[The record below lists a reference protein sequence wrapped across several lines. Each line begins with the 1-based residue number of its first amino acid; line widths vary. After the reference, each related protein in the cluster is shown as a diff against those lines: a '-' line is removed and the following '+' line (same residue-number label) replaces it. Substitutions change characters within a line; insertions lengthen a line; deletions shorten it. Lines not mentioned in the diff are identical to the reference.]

1 MASSKRVY
9 TCNQCGN
16 VERKWLGRCPE
27 CGAWNSFE
35 ETVSEPQG
43 TDDAWR
49 TGERGGVKP
58 LELADI
64 SVEDGHGRLETGFS
78 ELDRVLGGGFV
89 PGSMVLIGGEPG
101 IGKSTLL
108 LQVLMTMAESGKKCL
123 YISGEESLGQI
134 KMRGLRLRQGE
145 IPKGLLLLS
154 EVDIHQ
160 IEGAIR
166 DSTPDFIVI
175 DSIQTMYAP
184 HITSAPG
191 TISQVRECTR
201 RLMDIIKM
209 GSAPLA
215 IVGHVTKE
223 GSIAG
228 PRVLEH
234 MVDAVL
240 LFEGDRHEGF
250 RILRTVKNRFGPT
263 FEVGIFEMTEQGLLD
278 VPNPSQYFLSMRPSS
293 SSGSIIV
300 PIMQGTR
307 PILVEIQAL
316 VTRSY
321 LAVPRRTSLGI
332 DSNRLSLMLAI
343 LEKRLSMPFFDKDVF
358 VNVVGGM
365 KVQDTAADLALC
377 LALVSSMRDSP
388 LPSDLV
394 AFGEVGLAGE
404 VRPVSHGDLRIN
416 EAIRL
421 GFNSVLLPRSDK
433 VSKGASPPGKLV
445 FIKGLS
451 DAIDACF

>member
-1 MASSKRVY
+1 M
-9 TCNQCGN
+9 
-16 VERKWLGRCPE
+16 
-27 CGAWNSFE
+27 
-35 ETVSEPQG
+35 
-43 TDDAWR
+43 
-49 TGERGGVKP
+49 
-58 LELADI
+58 
-64 SVEDGHGRLETGFS
+64 
-78 ELDRVLGGGFV
+78 

-145 IPKGLLLLS
+145 IPKGLFLLS
-154 EVDIHQ
+154 EVDIHL
-160 IEGAIR
+160 IEGTIR

-184 HITSAPG
+184 NIASAPG